1 MRSATGWGL
10 GAGGA
15 ALGGGLGWWAERRWL
30 DPRRRGPI
38 RAPEVRPPDHELV
51 VTAGDG
57 TRLHTEVHGPES
69 PVAGVAGGAAPTKV
83 AGGATAPTIVL
94 VHGWMMRIGF
104 WRAQLADLATQ
115 WRVVAYDQRGHGQ
128 SELPA
133 TGDWSPAALG
143 SDLRTVIDATVPA
156 GQRCVVVG
164 HSMGGM
170 ALLALA
176 EADPEAARARLAG
189 SMLISTAANELFRRS
204 ALSRNSLL
212 LATIGRPVIPWLMGS
227 SGPVGPASDVMFHLT
242 RAVSQTP
249 GGDPSLVAEVERM
262 VLDCPATTRARC
274 AETLATLDLSAGIPR
289 VPGPM
294 VVMVGEHDR
303 LTPPRQSAV
312 VAAARPDAELVV
324 LPEIGHMAPLEAP
337 EVVNARVAALA
348 EAVLSPGEPGDAAPA
363 RATAGE

>member
-1 MRSATGWGL
+1 MRSATAWGL

-30 DPRRRGPI
+30 DPQRRGPI
-38 RAPEVRPPDHELV
+38 RVPEVRPPDHELV

-69 PVAGVAGGAAPTKV
+69 PVAGVAGGA
-83 AGGATAPTIVL
+83 TAPTIVL

-104 WRAQLADLATQ
+104 WRSQLADLATQ

-176 EADPEAARARLAG
+176 EADPAAARARLAG

-212 LATIGRPVIPWLMGS
+212 LAMIGRPVIPWLMGS

-324 LPEIGHMAPLEAP
+324 LPEIGHMGPLEAP